1 MQEVF
6 LDAPRR
12 DFSTPRHEAFE
23 LTADAQ
29 VHCIAARRTL
39 KSRIKRR
46 RAEVDMMIGL
56 WKRCRGRKM
65 PIRAVV
71 EREQPEKSWKQS
83 KRSWMFAARGDWQ

>member
-6 LDAPRR
+6 HDAPRK

-23 LTADAQ
+23 LTPAPQ
-29 VHCIAARRTL
+29 VHCIAAGRTL

-56 WKRCRGRKM
+56 W
-65 PIRAVV
+65 
-71 EREQPEKSWKQS
+71 
-83 KRSWMFAARGDWQ
+83 